1 MPNMSHYPAG
11 FANGVTVRGVP
22 LLQTNPGK
30 VFWVSNADVLL
41 DDGNSV
47 AGVDQAGGG
56 TYQRPFRTLDFAIG
70 QCTASRGDIIM
81 VMPGYTQTITLATEI
96 VMDVAGIAV
105 IGMGVGSLR
114 PTITFGAAAANIP
127 VTAANMSFVNMLCV
141 NNFADVAS
149 NFTATGTATPT
160 DMTIEG
166 CEFRDTS
173 SILNALAVVTGN
185 ATANSM
191 DGLSFVGNRVS
202 SLGTTAATTAISI
215 LEDANRLTINDNF
228 GSWAVV
234 NNTPALLQSSTFD
247 LLSLEMSGNKVHR
260 PNTDTATGGILL
272 EGTTTASTGMVTK
285 NEVHCLD
292 AAAILIMTTGS
303 KLGFNENFVS
313 GAADK
318 SGFLLPAADT
328 DA

>member
-81 VMPGYTQTITLATEI
+81 VMPGHTESVTAATDI
-96 VMDVAGIAV
+96 ILDVAGVAV

-114 PTITFGAAAANIP
+114 PTITFGDAAGTIP
-127 VTAANMSFVNMLCV
+127 ITAANVSVQNILHV
-141 NNFADVAS
+141 ANDADVAS
-149 NFTATGTATPT
+149 AYTATGTATPT
-160 DMTIEG
+160 DFIAENN
-166 CEFRDTS
+166 EFRDTT
-173 SILNALAVVTGN
+173 SILNFIACVTGN

-191 DGLSFVGNRVS
+191 DGLTFVGNRIS

-234 NNTPALLQSSTFD
+234 NNTPALLQSAAFD

-303 KLGFNENFVS
+303 ALGFNENFVS